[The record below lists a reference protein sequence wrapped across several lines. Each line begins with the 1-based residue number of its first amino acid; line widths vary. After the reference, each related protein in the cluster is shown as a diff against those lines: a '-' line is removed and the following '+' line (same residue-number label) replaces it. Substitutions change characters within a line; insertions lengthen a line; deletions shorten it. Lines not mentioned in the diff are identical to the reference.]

1 MDDELKL
8 GFLRLGRWLEDP
20 VNMGVGLVVAWA
32 IIALLLAIALAMSP
46 GDILFL
52 IFGGVAVALLL
63 RRPIEVAAR
72 RWRQRRLELERERGP
87 SRDEPSPAGR
97 RS

>member
-8 GFLRLGRWLEDP
+8 GFHRLGRWLEDP
-20 VNMGVGLVVAWA
+20 VNLGVGLVFAWA
-32 IIALLLAIALAMSP
+32 IIALLLAIALALSP
-46 GDILFL
+46 GDVLLLIL
-52 IFGGVAVALLL
+52 GGVAVALLL

-72 RWRQRRLELERERGP
+72 RWRQGRLEFERDREP
-87 SRDEPSPAGR
+87 SRDAPNPAGK